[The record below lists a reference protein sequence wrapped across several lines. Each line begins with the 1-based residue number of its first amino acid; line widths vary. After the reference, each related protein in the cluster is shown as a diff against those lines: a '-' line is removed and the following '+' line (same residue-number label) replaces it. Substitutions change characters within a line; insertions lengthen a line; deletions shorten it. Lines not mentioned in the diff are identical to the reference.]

1 MYNYNSNHLAPS
13 SISPSTP
20 RIKVTNDI
28 DESAK
33 VAWAAQI
40 LSDYTRQMQRES
52 YHDYYDQD
60 IEENRDSSRG
70 EEETEEE
77 EGDTFYQMC
86 YMPIVLACIL
96 LGASLIG
103 LVIYF
108 VEDKPVVTTDNPVD
122 ERVTEAAN

>member
-13 SISPSTP
+13 SISPSIP
-20 RIKVTNDI
+20 RIRVSNEI

-40 LSDYTRQMQRES
+40 LSDYTRQMRRES
-52 YHDYYDQD
+52 YHDHVKQD
-60 IEENRDSSRG
+60 IEEIRDSSRG

-96 LGASLIG
+96 IGALMIG
-103 LVIYF
+103 VVIYF
-108 VEDKPVVTTDNPVD
+108 VEDNPAVTTDNPVN
-122 ERVTEAAN
+122 E

>member
-13 SISPSTP
+13 SISPSIP
-20 RIKVTNDI
+20 RIRVSNEI

-40 LSDYTRQMQRES
+40 LSDYTRQLRRES
-52 YHDYYDQD
+52 YHDHVEQD
-60 IEENRDSSRG
+60 IEEIRDSSRG

-96 LGASLIG
+96 IGALMIG
-103 LVIYF
+103 VVIYF
-108 VEDKPVVTTDNPVD
+108 VEDNPAVTTDNPVN
-122 ERVTEAAN
+122 E

>member
-1 MYNYNSNHLAPS
+1 MYKYDSSHLAPS
-13 SISPSTP
+13 SISPSIP
-20 RIKVTNDI
+20 RIRVSNEI

-40 LSDYTRQMQRES
+40 LSDYTRQMRRES
-52 YHDYYDQD
+52 YHDYYEQD
-60 IEENRDSSRG
+60 IEEISDSSRG

-96 LGASLIG
+96 IGALMIG
-103 LVIYF
+103 VVIYF
-108 VEDKPVVTTDNPVD
+108 VEDNPAVTTDNPVN
-122 ERVTEAAN
+122 E

>member
-96 LGASLIG
+96 IGALMIG
-103 LVIYF
+103 VVIYF
-108 VEDKPVVTTDNPVD
+108 VEDNPAVTTDNPVN
-122 ERVTEAAN
+122 E

>member
-13 SISPSTP
+13 SISPSIP
-20 RIKVTNDI
+20 RIRVSNEI

-40 LSDYTRQMQRES
+40 LSDYTRQMRRES
-52 YHDYYDQD
+52 YHDYVEQD
-60 IEENRDSSRG
+60 LEEIRDSSRG

-96 LGASLIG
+96 IGALMIG
-103 LVIYF
+103 VVIYF
-108 VEDKPVVTTDNPVD
+108 VEDNPAVTTDNPVN
-122 ERVTEAAN
+122 E

>member
-13 SISPSTP
+13 SISPSIP
-20 RIKVTNDI
+20 RIRVSNEI

-40 LSDYTRQMQRES
+40 LSDYTRQMRRES
-52 YHDYYDQD
+52 YHDNYEQD
-60 IEENRDSSRG
+60 LEEIRDSSRG

-96 LGASLIG
+96 IGALMIG
-103 LVIYF
+103 VVIYF
-108 VEDKPVVTTDNPVD
+108 VEDNPAVTTDNPVN
-122 ERVTEAAN
+122 E

>member
-13 SISPSTP
+13 SISPSIP
-20 RIKVTNDI
+20 RIRVSNEI

-40 LSDYTRQMQRES
+40 LSDYTRQMRRES
-52 YHDYYDQD
+52 YHDYYEQD
-60 IEENRDSSRG
+60 IEEIRDSSRG

-96 LGASLIG
+96 IGALMIG
-103 LVIYF
+103 VVIYF
-108 VEDKPVVTTDNPVD
+108 VEDNPAVTTDNPVN
-122 ERVTEAAN
+122 E

>member
-13 SISPSTP
+13 SISPSIP
-20 RIKVTNDI
+20 RIRVSNEI

-40 LSDYTRQMQRES
+40 LSDYTRQMRRES
-52 YHDYYDQD
+52 YHDYYEQD
-60 IEENRDSSRG
+60 LEEIRDSSRG

-96 LGASLIG
+96 IGALMIG
-103 LVIYF
+103 VVIYF
-108 VEDKPVVTTDNPVD
+108 VEDNPAVTTDNPVN
-122 ERVTEAAN
+122 E

>member
-13 SISPSTP
+13 SISPSIP
-20 RIKVTNDI
+20 RIRVSNEV

-40 LSDYTRQMQRES
+40 LSDYTRQMRRES
-52 YHDYYDQD
+52 YHDHVEQD
-60 IEENRDSSRG
+60 IEEIRDSSRG

-96 LGASLIG
+96 IGALMIG
-103 LVIYF
+103 VVIYF
-108 VEDKPVVTTDNPVD
+108 VEDNPAVTTDNPVN
-122 ERVTEAAN
+122 E

>member
-40 LSDYTRQMQRES
+40 LSDYTRQMRRES
-52 YHDYYDQD
+52 YHDYYEQD
-60 IEENRDSSRG
+60 IEEIRHSSRG

-96 LGASLIG
+96 IGALMIG
-103 LVIYF
+103 VVIYF
-108 VEDKPVVTTDNPVD
+108 VEDNPAVTTDNPVN
-122 ERVTEAAN
+122 E